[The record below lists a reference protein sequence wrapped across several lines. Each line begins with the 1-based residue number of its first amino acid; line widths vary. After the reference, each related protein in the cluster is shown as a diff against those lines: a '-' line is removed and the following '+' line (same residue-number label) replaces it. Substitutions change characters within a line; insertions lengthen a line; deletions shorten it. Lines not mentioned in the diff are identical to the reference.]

1 MSEVVACN
9 WISVNLFSKN
19 PRDAFIHQGKVSIM
33 SRIIAGVL
41 ALTFC
46 CVTALGQAAKGV
58 DKQNERV
65 RDGGTNRT
73 AGNNGAKTDVSTGRG
88 MDFGRGRTP
97 EAPPLPNP
105 YRITA
110 RRDVLITA
118 IQDLMRDRK
127 LVVDEAASKPADGI
141 IVSQPYT
148 FIKGAV
154 VSQAE
159 LSRYAEVP
167 VSASRGWTRGRYTLT
182 VEVQP
187 IDGTSANV
195 SVNAKV
201 EGRTDGATGAEWT
214 TLRSTGLAED
224 QFLND
229 LVTAVT
235 GTSPPGRNP

>member
-1 MSEVVACN
+1 MLKTTVA
-9 WISVNLFSKN
+9 
-19 PRDAFIHQGKVSIM
+19 
-33 SRIIAGVL
+33 IIVL
-41 ALTFC
+41 VILGGS
-46 CVTALGQAAKGV
+46 ALGQAAKGV

-65 RDGGTNRT
+65 RDTGSSRT
-73 AGNNGAKTDVSTGRG
+73 AGNNGSKTDTGSGRG
-88 MDFGRGRTP
+88 IDFGGGQT
-97 EAPPLPNP
+97 APVVLLDNP

-118 IQDLMRDRK
+118 IQDLMRARK
-127 LVVDEAASKPADGI
+127 LVVDDAASKPADGI

-159 LSRYAEVP
+159 ISRYADAP
-167 VSASRGWTRGRYTLT
+167 ISSSRGWTRGRYTLT

-187 IDGTSANV
+187 IDGNTANV

-214 TLRSTGLAED
+214 TLKSTGLAED
-224 QFLND
+224 EFLNE
-229 LVTAVT
+229 LVNTVT
-235 GTSPPGRNP
+235 GAPAPGRTPTP